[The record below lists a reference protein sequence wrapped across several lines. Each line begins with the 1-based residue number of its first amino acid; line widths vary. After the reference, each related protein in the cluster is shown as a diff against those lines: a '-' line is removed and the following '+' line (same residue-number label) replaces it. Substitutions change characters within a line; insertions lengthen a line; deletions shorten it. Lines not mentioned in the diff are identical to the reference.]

1 MVTNLALVLASVV
14 PEMKGEALGTISEH
28 VTEASRVVAEDV
40 LVDPAKG
47 SKDDNEYI

>member
-1 MVTNLALVLASVV
+1 MLASVV
-14 PEMKGEALGTISEH
+14 PEMKGEALGTISEP

-40 LVDPAKG
+40 LVNPAKG